1 MMIGGKTKV
10 VGLFGYPVEH
20 SLSPLMH
27 NAAFAQLGLDYCY
40 VTFLVKPDCLGDAVE
55 SIRALDLKGVNV
67 TIPHKEKVMPFLD
80 SISEEAAFIG
90 AVNTIRNDGGTLT
103 GYNTDGRGF
112 MQSLS
117 EAGIDVSDKRV
128 LVVGTGGAS
137 RAIGYYLCT
146 AASELC
152 LYDAVTEKAEQL
164 AQHLNFLRD
173 NVRVI
178 DSAVFREG
186 RFFSGLDIIIN
197 ATPLGLNVNDPVPV
211 DVALLTSSHTV
222 CDLIYKETPLLR
234 KASELGC
241 RTIDGLG
248 MLLWQGIFAF
258 ELWTGKTPSVDV
270 MRNALI
276 TARY

>member
-1 MMIGGKTKV
+1 MDISGKTKV

-40 VTFLVKPDCLGDAVE
+40 VTFLVKPGGLREAVE
-55 SIRALDLKGVNV
+55 AIRALDLKGVNV
-67 TIPHKEKVMPFLD
+67 TVPHKEKVMPFLD
-80 SISEEAAFIG
+80 AVSEEASFIG

-117 EAGIDVSDKRV
+117 EAGIDVSGKRV
-128 LVVGTGGAS
+128 LVVGAGGAS
-137 RAIGYYLCT
+137 RAVGYYLCT
-146 AASELC
+146 AASEVC

-164 AQHLNFLRD
+164 ARHLNFLKG
-173 NVRVI
+173 NARVI
-178 DSAVFREG
+178 DGTAFKEG

-197 ATPLGLNVNDPVPV
+197 ATPLGLKLDDPVPV
-211 DVALLTSSHTV
+211 DLSLLNRGHTV

-234 KASELGC
+234 KASERGC
-241 RTIDGLG
+241 RTLDGLG

-276 TARY
+276 AVR